1 MSRNKC
7 LTRDD
12 RRIIEKGIFNNSSKH
27 SIAETIGKSESTI
40 GKEIALHRFVSYQ
53 CRLRMEC
60 VNYKHCKWNRLCS
73 NQCPDYVKFTCK
85 RRDRSPGA
93 CNGCNIYHSCRFTKM
108 KYDADKAHN
117 EYQKL
122 LVTSRQGFNLMPEE
136 TKRIASIVCPLLLK
150 GQSPYA
156 ILTHHPEIGI
166 SEKTLYTYI
175 EYGLFKSYNVT
186 VMNLRRYVSRKL
198 AKKKAV
204 EYKKRE
210 DKSYLNGRTYD
221 DFKTFME
228 EKPNAFIADMD
239 TVYNDISN
247 GPFLQTFKLEDF
259 GVLLALY
266 CEKKDQDTMVQGV
279 NLLYNILGDE
289 LFQKYFGVIK
299 TDRGSEFICAD
310 RFETAPNGTKRCLV
324 FYCDPMASC
333 QKGSLENNH
342 EELRYFFPKEKNLS
356 KLGLTSQENLNIVLS
371 HINSYKKEKLKG
383 KSPFECLK
391 FFAPDLFQKLVDFGL
406 KEIPHDEVTL
416 SISILKDKK

>member
-7 LTRDD
+7 LTKED
-12 RRIIEKGIFNNSSKH
+12 RQIIERGIFNDSSKH
-27 SIAETIGKSESTI
+27 AIAETIGKSESTV
-40 GKEIALHRFVSYQ
+40 GKEIALHRFVTYR
-53 CRLRMEC
+53 CNLRMEC
-60 VNYKHCKWNRLCS
+60 ANYRHCKWNRECS
-73 NQCPDYVKFTCK
+73 SQCPDYVKFKCT

-93 CNGCNIYHSCRFTKM
+93 CNGCKSFHSCRFTKL
-108 KYDADKAHN
+108 KYDAEKAHKA
-117 EYQKL
+117 YQEL
-122 LVTSRQGFNLMPEE
+122 LVSSRQGFNITPSEIE
-136 TKRIASIVCPLLLK
+136 RIALIVCPLLLK

-156 ILTHHPEIGI
+156 ILTNHPEIGI

-175 EYGLFKSYNVT
+175 EHDLFKPYNVT
-186 VMNLRRYVSRKL
+186 VMNLRRYVSRKIV
-198 AKKKAV
+198 KKKAV

-210 DKSYLNGRTYD
+210 DRSYLNGRTYD
-221 DFKTFME
+221 DFKAFME
-228 EKPNAFIADMD
+228 ENPNASIADMD
-239 TVYNDISN
+239 TVYNDVTN

-266 CEKKDQDTMVQGV
+266 CEKKDQDTMAQGIDR
-279 NLLYNILGDE
+279 LHNILGDE
-289 LFQKYFGVIK
+289 LFRKYFAVIK

-310 RFETAPNGTKRCLV
+310 RFETAPDGTKRCSI

-342 EELRYFFPKEKNLS
+342 EELRYFFPKEKDLS

-416 SISILKDKK
+416 NISVLKDKK